1 MVDWQ
6 TVAQSVAGGL
16 LLGGVYALVALGLNL
31 IFGVMKV
38 INFAHGTFMMLGMY
52 ASYWLFTLYGIDPY
66 PGILLVAPLFLL
78 LGVLVERVVVSR
90 ILDAPEHDQLLV
102 TLGVSLFLQ
111 NLALALF
118 KADPRSIRPLYA
130 DWSFSVGGV
139 VLSAPRLGAFLAA
152 LALAGLFFWLLRST
166 DLGKAMRAAAEE
178 REGAILV
185 GIDVR
190 WIYALAFGIGTALVA
205 VAGSIVLPFFTV
217 SPSVG
222 ETFLL
227 TAFITVV
234 LGGLGSFP
242 GALIGG
248 LLIGL
253 VEGLGALLPGSLR
266 QLPVFILFVLSL
278 LVRPQGLLGS
288 RQ

>member
-1 MVDWQ
+1 MDWQ
-6 TVAQSVAGGL
+6 TLAQAVVGGI

-38 INFAHGTFMMLGMY
+38 INFAHGTLMMLGMY
-52 ASYWLFTLYGIDPY
+52 ASYWLFTLYGVDPY
-66 PGILLVAPLFLL
+66 PAVLLVAPAFLL
-78 LGVLVERVVVSR
+78 LGMALERLVVSR
-90 ILDAPEHDQLLV
+90 ILEAPEHDQLLV
-102 TLGVSLFLQ
+102 TLGIALFLQ

-118 KADPRSIRPLYA
+118 KADPRSIRTFYA
-130 DWSFSVGGV
+130 DWSLSVGGV
-139 VLSAPRLGAFLAA
+139 VLGAPRLGAFLAA
-152 LALAGLFFWLLRST
+152 LALAGLFFWFLRST

-178 REGAILV
+178 REGAVLV
-185 GIDVR
+185 GINIRRV
-190 WIYALAFGIGTALVA
+190 YALAFGIGTALGA
-205 VAGSIVLPFFTV
+205 AAGSLVLPFFHV
-217 SPSVG
+217 SPAVG

-242 GALIGG
+242 GALLGG

-266 QLPVFILFVLSL
+266 QLPIFVLFVVTL
-278 LVRPQGLLGS
+278 LLRPQGLLGN

>member
-1 MVDWQ
+1 MDWQ
-6 TVAQSVAGGL
+6 TLAQAVAGGL

-52 ASYWLFTLYGIDPY
+52 ASYWLFTLYDIDPY
-66 PGILLVAPLFLL
+66 PSILIVGPAFLLVGMA
-78 LGVLVERVVVSR
+78 VERLVISR

-118 KADPRSIRPLYA
+118 KADPRSIRTVYG
-130 DWSFSVGGV
+130 DWSLPIGGV
-139 VLSAPRLGAFLAA
+139 VIGAPRLGAFFTA
-152 LALAGLFFWLLRST
+152 LALAGVLFWLLRRT

-190 WIYALAFGIGTALVA
+190 RIYALAFGIGTALVA
-205 VAGSIVLPFFTV
+205 VAGSVVLPFFHV
-217 SPSVG
+217 SPAVG

-242 GALIGG
+242 GALMGG

-266 QLPVFILFVLSL
+266 QLPVFGLFIITL
-278 LVRPQGLLGS
+278 LLRPQGLLGS